1 MLNQINNYL
10 LLMRLNKP
18 IGIYLLMWPMLWA
31 FLISASGQ
39 PNLFYLLL
47 FMIGVVLTRSAGC
60 VINDFFDKDIDSQ
73 VERTKGRVLVSG
85 EVSSSEAVLLFIAL
99 ISLCILLLLMIG
111 ADILI
116 YALISF
122 CLLIIYPISKR
133 LIKIPQL
140 ILGIAFGSSIPMVYI
155 VQVGEVNASC
165 ILLYLATI
173 SWAISYDTYYAIADK
188 LDDLKIG
195 NKSSAILFGENDINA
210 PYWLQMLTII
220 LMLFV
225 GLINNLNLFFYLALF
240 IATLLCL
247 YQKILVVNRKPYQC
261 IAAFENNN
269 YFGLIIFF
277 GLLLNYL
284 YE

>member
-10 LLMRLNKP
+10 VLMRLNKP

-31 FLISASGQ
+31 FLISASGH

-60 VINDFFDKDIDSQ
+60 VINDFLDKDIDAQ
-73 VERTKGRVLVSG
+73 VERTRERLLVSG
-85 EVSSSEAVLLFIAL
+85 KVSSSEAVLLFIAL

-140 ILGIAFGSSIPMVYI
+140 ILGIAFGSSIPMVYM

-173 SWAISYDTYYAIADK
+173 SWAVSYDTYYAIADK

-195 NKSSAILFGENDINA
+195 NKSSAILFGENDINI
-210 PYWLQMLTII
+210 PYWLQMLTIS
-220 LMLFV
+220 LMIFV
-225 GLINNLNLFFYLALF
+225 GLINNLNLYFYLALL
-240 IATLLCL
+240 IAILLCL
-247 YQKILVVNRKPYQC
+247 YQKILVRNRKPYQC

-277 GLLLNYL
+277 GLLLSYL

>member
-220 LMLFV
+220 LMIFV

-277 GLLLNYL
+277 GLLLSYL

>member
-73 VERTKGRVLVSG
+73 VERTKGRALVSG

-220 LMLFV
+220 LMIFV

-277 GLLLNYL
+277 GLLLSYL

>member
-10 LLMRLNKP
+10 LLMRINKP

-31 FLISASGQ
+31 FLVSASGQ

-85 EVSSSEAVLLFIAL
+85 RVSSSEAVLLFIAL

-155 VQVGEVNASC
+155 VQVGEVNVSC

-173 SWAISYDTYYAIADK
+173 SWSVSYDTYYAIADK

-220 LMLFV
+220 LMIFV

-247 YQKILVVNRKPYQC
+247 YQKILVINRKPYQC

-277 GLLLNYL
+277 GLLLSYL

>member
-155 VQVGEVNASC
+155 VQAGEVNASC

-240 IATLLCL
+240 IATLVCL

-277 GLLLNYL
+277 GLLLSYL

>member
-1 MLNQINNYL
+1 MFNRMNNYF

-31 FLISASGQ
+31 FLVSANGQ
-39 PNLFYLLL
+39 PNIFYLLL
-47 FMIGVVLTRSAGC
+47 FMIGAVLTRSAGC
-60 VINDFFDKDIDSQ
+60 VINDYFDRDIDSK
-73 VERTKGRVLVSG
+73 VERTKDRMLVSG
-85 EVSSSEAVLLFIAL
+85 KVSSNEATLIFIGL

-122 CLLIIYPISKR
+122 CLLVIYPISKR
-133 LIKIPQL
+133 VIKIPQL
-140 ILGIAFGSSIPMVYI
+140 ILGVAFGSSIPMVYI
-155 VQVGEVNASC
+155 VQIGEVDTSC

-188 LDDLKIG
+188 LDDIKIG
-195 NKSSAILFGENDINA
+195 NKSSAILFGNNDVHA
-210 PYWLQMLTII
+210 PYWLQMLTITLLI
-220 LMLFV
+220 IV
-225 GLINNLNLFFYLALF
+225 GLINNLNLIFYIALF
-240 IATLLCL
+240 LATLVCI
-247 YQKILVVNRKPYQC
+247 YQRILVSSRKPYQC
-261 IAAFENNN
+261 ISAFENNN

-277 GLLLNYL
+277 GLLLSYL

>member
-140 ILGIAFGSSIPMVYI
+140 ILGIAFGSSIPMVYM

-220 LMLFV
+220 FMIFV

-240 IATLLCL
+240 IASLLCL

-269 YFGLIIFF
+269 YFGLMIFF
-277 GLLLNYL
+277 GLLLSYL

>member
-1 MLNQINNYL
+1 MFNRMNNYF

-31 FLISASGQ
+31 FLVSANGQ
-39 PNLFYLLL
+39 PNIFYLLL
-47 FMIGVVLTRSAGC
+47 FMIGAVLTRSAGC
-60 VINDFFDKDIDSQ
+60 VINDYFDRDIDSK
-73 VERTKGRVLVSG
+73 VERTKGRMLVSG
-85 EVSSSEAVLLFIAL
+85 KVSSNEATIIFIAL

-122 CLLIIYPISKR
+122 CLLVIYPISKR
-133 LIKIPQL
+133 VIKIPQL
-140 ILGIAFGSSIPMVYI
+140 ILGVAFGSSIPMVYI
-155 VQVGEVNASC
+155 VQIGEVDTSC

-188 LDDLKIG
+188 QDDIKIG
-195 NKSSAILFGENDINA
+195 NKSSAILFGNNDIHA
-210 PYWLQMLTII
+210 PYWLQMLTITLI
-220 LMLFV
+220 IIV
-225 GLINNLNLFFYLALF
+225 GLINNLNLIFYLALF
-240 IATLLCL
+240 LAMILCI
-247 YQKILVVNRKPYQC
+247 YQKILVSSRKPYQC
-261 IAAFENNN
+261 ISAFENNN

-277 GLLLNYL
+277 GLLLSYL

>member
-1 MLNQINNYL
+1 MFDRMNNYF

-31 FLISASGQ
+31 FLISANGQ
-39 PNLFYLLL
+39 PNIFYLLL
-47 FMIGVVLTRSAGC
+47 FMIGAVLTRSAGC
-60 VINDFFDKDIDSQ
+60 VINDYFDRDIDSK
-73 VERTKGRVLVSG
+73 VERTKDRMLVSG
-85 EVSSSEAVLLFIAL
+85 KVSSNEATLIFIAL

-122 CLLIIYPISKR
+122 CLLVIYPVSKR
-133 LIKIPQL
+133 VIKIPQL
-140 ILGIAFGSSIPMVYI
+140 ILGVAFGSSIPMVYI
-155 VQVGEVNASC
+155 VQIGEVDASC

-188 LDDLKIG
+188 LDDIKIG
-195 NKSSAILFGENDINA
+195 NKSSAILFGNNDIHT
-210 PYWLQMLTII
+210 PYWLQMLTITLLI
-220 LMLFV
+220 IV
-225 GLINNLNLFFYLALF
+225 GLINSLNLIFYVALF
-240 IATLLCL
+240 LATLICI
-247 YQKILVVNRKPYQC
+247 YQKILVSSRKPYQC
-261 IAAFENNN
+261 ISAFENNN

-277 GLLLNYL
+277 GLLLSYL

>member
-60 VINDFFDKDIDSQ
+60 VINDFFDKDIDSH
-73 VERTKGRVLVSG
+73 VDRTKGRVLVSG

-155 VQVGEVNASC
+155 VQVGEVNVSC

-195 NKSSAILFGENDINA
+195 NKSSAILFGENDINV
-210 PYWLQMLTII
+210 PYWLQMLTVI
-220 LMLFV
+220 LMIFV

-240 IATLLCL
+240 IVSLLCL

-277 GLLLNYL
+277 GLLLSYL

>member
-240 IATLLCL
+240 IATLVCL

>member
-1 MLNQINNYL
+1 MLNQINNFL

-195 NKSSAILFGENDINA
+195 NKSSAILFGENDINV

-220 LMLFV
+220 LMIFV
-225 GLINNLNLFFYLALF
+225 GLINNLSLFFYIALF

-277 GLLLNYL
+277 GLLLSYL

>member
-1 MLNQINNYL
+1 
-10 LLMRLNKP
+10 
-18 IGIYLLMWPMLWA
+18 MWPMLWA
-31 FLISASGQ
+31 FLISASGH

-60 VINDFFDKDIDSQ
+60 VINDFLDKDIDSQ
-73 VERTKGRVLVSG
+73 VERTKGRLLVSG
-85 EVSSSEAVLLFIAL
+85 KVSSSEAVLLFIAL

-140 ILGIAFGSSIPMVYI
+140 ILGIAFGSSIPMVYM

-173 SWAISYDTYYAIADK
+173 SWAVSYDTYYAIADK

-195 NKSSAILFGENDINA
+195 NKSSAILFGENDINI
-210 PYWLQMLTII
+210 PYWLQMLTIS
-220 LMLFV
+220 LMIFV
-225 GLINNLNLFFYLALF
+225 GLINNLNLYFYLALL
-240 IATLLCL
+240 IAILLCL
-247 YQKILVVNRKPYQC
+247 YQKILVRNRKPYQC

-277 GLLLNYL
+277 GLLLSYL

>member
-10 LLMRLNKP
+10 VLMRLNKP

-31 FLISASGQ
+31 FLISASGH

-60 VINDFFDKDIDSQ
+60 VINDFLDKDIDSQ
-73 VERTKGRVLVSG
+73 VERTKGRLLVSG
-85 EVSSSEAVLLFIAL
+85 KVSSSEAVLLFIAL

-140 ILGIAFGSSIPMVYI
+140 ILGIAFGSSIPMVYM

-173 SWAISYDTYYAIADK
+173 SWAVSYDTYYAIADK

-195 NKSSAILFGENDINA
+195 NKSSAILFGENDINT
-210 PYWLQMLTII
+210 PFWLQMLTISLVI
-220 LMLFV
+220 FV
-225 GLINNLNLFFYLALF
+225 GLINNLNLYFYLALL
-240 IATLLCL
+240 IAILLCL
-247 YQKILVVNRKPYQC
+247 YQKILVRNRKPYQC
-261 IAAFENNN
+261 ISAFENNN

-277 GLLLNYL
+277 GLLLSYL

>member
-220 LMLFV
+220 LMIFV
-225 GLINNLNLFFYLALF
+225 GLINNLSLFFYIALF

-277 GLLLNYL
+277 GLLLSYL

>member
-1 MLNQINNYL
+1 
-10 LLMRLNKP
+10 MRLNKP

-220 LMLFV
+220 FMIFV

-240 IATLLCL
+240 IASLLCL

-277 GLLLNYL
+277 GLLLSYL

>member
-31 FLISASGQ
+31 FLISANGQ
-39 PNLFYLLL
+39 PNLFYLFL

-60 VINDFFDKDIDSQ
+60 VINDFLDKDIDAQ
-73 VERTKGRVLVSG
+73 VERTRERLLVSG
-85 EVSSSEAVLLFIAL
+85 KVSSSEAVLLFIAL

-155 VQVGEVNASC
+155 VQVGEVNATC

-173 SWAISYDTYYAIADK
+173 SWAVSYDTYYAIADK

-220 LMLFV
+220 LMIFV

-277 GLLLNYL
+277 GLLLSYL

>member
-10 LLMRLNKP
+10 VLMRLNKP

-39 PNLFYLLL
+39 PNLFYLFL

-60 VINDFFDKDIDSQ
+60 VINDFLDKDIDAQ
-73 VERTKGRVLVSG
+73 VERTKERLLVSG
-85 EVSSSEAVLLFIAL
+85 KVSSSEAVLLFMAL

-155 VQVGEVNASC
+155 VQVGEVNATC

-173 SWAISYDTYYAIADK
+173 SWAVSYDTYYAIADK

-195 NKSSAILFGENDINA
+195 NKSSAILFGENDINT

-220 LMLFV
+220 LMIFV
-225 GLINNLNLFFYLALF
+225 GLINSLNLFFYLALF
-240 IATLLCL
+240 IAILLCL

>member
-60 VINDFFDKDIDSQ
+60 VINDFFDKDIDSH

-85 EVSSSEAVLLFIAL
+85 EVSSSEAMLLFIAL

-220 LMLFV
+220 LMIFV